1 MKYINDLIE
10 KLEQKNICMKRS
22 TEQQMEELC
31 SFVKGKNLPKA
42 YIEFMSVMGNGTE
55 GHYMGG
61 DSCFMNE
68 IYDLKQ
74 GAIELLEENESVN
87 LLTDDDFVFWMS
99 QGCMF
104 CFFSLTE
111 GDDPPVYFYNESG
124 EDRFIKIA
132 DSIVEFLV
140 NRLEMNK
147 NLFKEK

>member
-10 KLEQKNICMKRS
+10 KLEQQNICMKRS
-22 TEQQMEELC
+22 TEQQMTELC
-31 SFVKGKNLPKA
+31 SLVKGKKLPAA
-42 YIEFMSVMGNGTE
+42 YIEFMSVMGNGT
-55 GHYMGG
+55 GGRYMGG

-68 IYDLKQ
+68 IFNLKQ
-74 GAIELLEENESVN
+74 GAIELLEENESMN

-124 EDRFIKIA
+124 EDRFIKVA
-132 DSIVEFLV
+132 DSTVEFLV
-140 NRLEMNK
+140 NRLEMKK